1 MQDIKTLHCFVLA
14 KCFTN
19 SITKALNSSFQAV
32 IYKTKKEVQLLT
44 LTSFFVL
51 FNFRLFSQIKI

>member
-1 MQDIKTLHCFVLA
+1 MQDIKTLHYFVLA
-14 KCFTN
+14 KCFIN
-19 SITKALNSSFQAV
+19 FITKALNSSFQAV